1 MEGKTLKNIDTL
13 TINTL
18 RFLSAEAIQ
27 KAKSG
32 HPGLPL
38 GAAPMAYTLWAKEM
52 KANPK
57 NPKWD
62 DRDRFILSAGHGS
75 ALLYS
80 LLHVFGY
87 GLSIAD
93 LQNFRQRNSLTP
105 GHPEYRHTVG
115 VETTTGPLGQGIANA
130 VGMALAESH
139 LAAKFNTPEYKVVDH
154 YTYALCGDGCLQE
167 GVASEAASLAGTMGL
182 SKLIVLYDCNK
193 ITIEGSTETAFTE
206 DVMKRFEAYGWDV
219 REVKDGNDVDAIG
232 AAIAAA
238 KQADKPSLIKI
249 NTEIG
254 YGAPN
259 KQGKASAHGEPLGEE
274 EIVLAKKNL
283 GWEYEEAFFVPD
295 EVKAHTAQIIAA
307 GEKAEADWNAMF
319 KAYSEKYP
327 ELAEEY
333 ALWHS
338 DKLAIDLL
346 NDDDFW
352 KDEGDI
358 ATRAASEKVLQKAAK
373 VVPNLFGG
381 SADLAPSNKSLMK
394 EREYYS
400 KELPTGSNVHFGIR
414 EFAMTAMA
422 NGMAVHGGVRPYIAG
437 FFVFADYMK
446 AGLRMEAL
454 MGLPVISILTH
465 DSIGV
470 GEDGPTH
477 QPIEQ
482 LAMLRSLPN
491 YIVFRPCDTRE
502 TAAGWYTA
510 LNSNITPTALILSRQ
525 NLPAL
530 EGTGKGALKGAYIL
544 RDCAGTPDVLLMAS
558 GSEVELIYKAYD
570 ALAEKGVKA
579 RVISMPSWEL
589 FEAQDEAYKESVLPK
604 AVRARLAVE
613 AAADFG
619 WHKYVGMDGDV
630 LAMDGFGASA
640 PAGILFRDF
649 GFTVENVV
657 EKALALVK

>member
-1 MEGKTLKNIDTL
+1 MNKMDTL

-38 GAAPMAYTLWAKEM
+38 GAAPAAYTLWAKAL
-52 KANPK
+52 KANPADPQWK
-57 NPKWD
+57 

-80 LLHVFGY
+80 LLHLFGY
-87 GLSIAD
+87 GLTIED

-105 GHPEYRHTVG
+105 GHPEFRHTTG
-115 VETTTGPLGQGIANA
+115 VEVTTGPLGQGIANA

-139 LAAKFNTPEYKVVDH
+139 LAAKFNTPEFKVVDH

-182 SKLIVLYDCNK
+182 SKLIVLYDSNH
-193 ITIEGSTETAFTE
+193 ITIEGDTATAFSE
-206 DVMKRFEAYGWDV
+206 DVLKRFAAYGWHTQ
-219 REVKDGNDVDAIG
+219 EVADGNDVDAIL
-232 AAIAAA
+232 AAIEAA
-238 KQADKPSLIKI
+238 KAADQPSIIKI
-249 NTEIG
+249 ETQIG

-274 EIVLAKKNL
+274 EILLAKKNL
-283 GWEYEEAFFVPD
+283 GWEYDAPFFVPE
-295 EVKAHTAQIIAA
+295 EVRAHIAEITAA
-307 GEKAEADWNAMF
+307 GAKAEADWKEMF
-319 KAYSEKYP
+319 RAYSEKYP
-327 ELAEEY
+327 ELAKEY
-333 ALWHS
+333 EVWHS
-338 DKLAIDLL
+338 EELPVDLL
-346 NDDDFW
+346 EDEDFW
-352 KDEGDI
+352 KNEGDL
-358 ATRAASEKVLQKAAK
+358 ATRAASEKVLQKVAK
-373 VVPNLFGG
+373 AVPNLFGG

-394 EREYYS
+394 ERAYYS
-400 KELPTGSNVHFGIR
+400 KEDPSGSNVHFGIR

-422 NGMAVHGGVRPYIAG
+422 NGMSVHGGVRPYVAG

-477 QPIEQ
+477 QPIEH

-491 YIVFRPCDTRE
+491 YNVFRPCDTRE
-502 TAAGWYTA
+502 TAAGWYIA
-510 LNSNITPTALILSRQ
+510 LNSKTTPTALILSRQ

-530 EGTGKGALKGAYIL
+530 EGTGKAALKGAYVL
-544 RDCAGTPDVLLMAS
+544 KDCAGTPDVLLMAS
-558 GSEVELIYKAYD
+558 GSEVELIVKAAD
-570 ALAEKGVKA
+570 VLAEKGVKA
-579 RVISMPSWEL
+579 RVISMPCWEV
-589 FEAQDEAYKESVLPK
+589 FEAQDAAYKESVMPK

-613 AAADFG
+613 AASDFG
-619 WHKYVGMDGDV
+619 WYKYIGMDGDIIC
-630 LAMDGFGASA
+630 MDGFGASA
-640 PAGILFRDF
+640 PAGQLFKDF

-657 EKALALVK
+657 EKAMALVK

>member
-1 MEGKTLKNIDTL
+1 MSNIDNL

-38 GAAPMAYTLWAKEM
+38 GAAPAAYTTWKGM
-52 KANPK
+52 KVNPANPD
-57 NPKWD
+57 WA

-87 GLSIAD
+87 GLTIED

-105 GHPEYRHTVG
+105 GHPEYKHTKG
-115 VETTTGPLGQGIANA
+115 VEVTTGPLGQGIANA

-139 LAAKFNTPEYKVVDH
+139 LAAKFNTPEFKVVDH
-154 YTYALCGDGCLQE
+154 YTYVLCGDGCLQE

-182 SKLIVLYDCNK
+182 SKLVVLYDSNH
-193 ITIEGSTETAFTE
+193 ITIEGDTATAFAE
-206 DVMKRFEAYGWDV
+206 DVLKRFDAYGWHTQ
-219 REVKDGNDVDAIG
+219 EVADGNDVDAIK
-232 AAIAAA
+232 AAIEKA
-238 KQADKPSLIKI
+238 KASDKPSIIKI
-249 NTEIG
+249 ETQIG

-274 EIVLAKKNL
+274 EIKLAKENL
-283 GWEYEEAFFVPD
+283 GWPYEEAFYVPE
-295 EVKAHTAQIIAA
+295 EVKAHIAEINAA
-307 GEKAEADWNAMF
+307 GAKAEADWNEMF
-319 KAYSEKYP
+319 KAYAEKYP
-327 ELAEEY
+327 ELAKEY
-333 ALWHS
+333 AVWYS
-338 DKLAIDLL
+338 DELPVDLL
-346 NDDDFW
+346 ADEDFW

-358 ATRAASEKVLQKAAK
+358 ATRATSEKVLQKVAK

-394 EREYYS
+394 DREYYS
-400 KELPTGSNVHFGIR
+400 KENPAGSNVHFGIR

-437 FFVFADYMK
+437 FYVFADYMK
-446 AGLRMEAL
+446 AGLRMESL

-477 QPIEQ
+477 QPIEHM
-482 LAMLRSLPN
+482 AMLRSLPN
-491 YIVFRPCDTRE
+491 YNVFRPCDTRE

-510 LNSNITPTALILSRQ
+510 LTSKTTPTGLVLSRQ

-530 EGTGKGALKGAYIL
+530 EGTGKGALKGAYVL
-544 RDCAGTPDVLLMAS
+544 RDCEGTPDVLLMAS

-570 ALAEKGVKA
+570 ELAAKGVKA
-579 RVISMPSWEL
+579 RVISMPCWEL
-589 FEAQDEAYKESVLPK
+589 FEAQDAEYKESVMPK

-619 WHKYVGMDGDV
+619 WHKYVGMDGDIIC
-630 LAMDGFGASA
+630 MDGFGASA
-640 PAGILFRDF
+640 PAG
-649 GFTVENVV
+649 
-657 EKALALVK
+657 

>member
-1 MEGKTLKNIDTL
+1 NPD
-13 TINTL
+13 
-18 RFLSAEAIQ
+18 
-27 KAKSG
+27 
-32 HPGLPL
+32 
-38 GAAPMAYTLWAKEM
+38 WA
-52 KANPK
+52 
-57 NPKWD
+57 

-87 GLSIAD
+87 GLTIED

-105 GHPEYRHTVG
+105 GHPEYKHTKG
-115 VETTTGPLGQGIANA
+115 VEVTTGPLGQGIANA

-139 LAAKFNTPEYKVVDH
+139 LAAKFNTPEFKVVDH
-154 YTYALCGDGCLQE
+154 YTYVLCGDGCLQE

-182 SKLIVLYDCNK
+182 NKLILLYDSNH
-193 ITIEGSTETAFTE
+193 ITIEGDTATAFAE
-206 DVMKRFEAYGWDV
+206 DVLKRFDAYGWHTQ
-219 REVKDGNDVDAIG
+219 EVADGNDVDAIA
-232 AAIAAA
+232 AAIEAA
-238 KQADKPSLIKI
+238 KAADAPSIIKI
-249 NTEIG
+249 ETKIG

-259 KQGKASAHGEPLGEE
+259 KQGKAAAHGEPLGDE
-274 EIVLAKKNL
+274 EIKLAKENL
-283 GWEYEEAFFVPD
+283 GWPYPDTTFYVPE
-295 EVKAHTAQIIAA
+295 EVKAHIAEINAA
-307 GEKAEADWNAMF
+307 GAKAEADWNEMF
-319 KAYSEKYP
+319 KAYAEKYP
-327 ELAEEY
+327 ELAKEY
-333 ALWHS
+333 AVWYS
-338 DKLAIDLL
+338 DELPVDLL
-346 NDDDFW
+346 ADEDFW

-358 ATRAASEKVLQKAAK
+358 ATRATSEKVLQKAAK
-373 VVPNLFGG
+373 AVPNLFGG

-394 EREYYS
+394 DREYYS
-400 KELPTGSNVHFGIR
+400 KENATGSNIHFGIR

-446 AGLRMEAL
+446 AGLRMESL

-477 QPIEQ
+477 QPIEHM
-482 LAMLRSLPN
+482 AMLRSLPN
-491 YIVFRPCDTRE
+491 YNVFRPCDTRE

-510 LNSNITPTALILSRQ
+510 LTSKTTPTGLVLSRQ

-530 EGTGKGALKGAYIL
+530 EGTGKGALKGAYVL
-544 RDCAGTPDVLLMAS
+544 RDCEGTPDVLLMAS

-570 ALAEKGVKA
+570 ELAAKGVKA
-579 RVISMPSWEL
+579 RVISMPCWEL
-589 FEAQDEAYKESVLPK
+589 FEAQDAAYKESVMPK

-613 AAADFG
+613 AASDFG
-619 WHKYVGMDGDV
+619 WYKYIGLDGDIIC
-630 LAMDGFGASA
+630 MDGFGASA
-640 PAGILFRDF
+640 PAGLLFKDF

>member
-1 MEGKTLKNIDTL
+1 MNIDNL

-38 GAAPMAYTLWAKEM
+38 GAAPAAYTLWAKEM
-52 KANPK
+52 KVNPA

-87 GLSIAD
+87 GLTIED
-93 LQNFRQRNSLTP
+93 LQNFRQKDSLTP
-105 GHPEYRHTVG
+105 GHPEYKHTTG
-115 VETTTGPLGQGIANA
+115 VEVTTGPLGQGIANA

-139 LAAKFNTPEYKVVDH
+139 LAAKFNTPEFKVVDH
-154 YTYALCGDGCLQE
+154 YTYVLCGDGCLQE

-182 SKLIVLYDCNK
+182 NKLILLYDSNH
-193 ITIEGSTETAFTE
+193 ITIEGDTATAFAE
-206 DVMKRFEAYGWDV
+206 DVLKRFDAYGWHTQ
-219 REVKDGNDVDAIG
+219 EVADGNDVDAIK
-232 AAIAAA
+232 AAVEAA
-238 KQADKPSLIKI
+238 KAADKPSIIKI
-249 NTEIG
+249 ETQIG

-259 KQGKASAHGEPLGEE
+259 KQGKAAAHGEPLGDE
-274 EIVLAKKNL
+274 EIKLAKENL
-283 GWEYEEAFFVPD
+283 GWPYPDTAFYVPE
-295 EVKAHTAQIIAA
+295 EVKAHVAEINAA
-307 GEKAEADWNAMF
+307 GAKAEADWNEMF
-319 KAYSEKYP
+319 KAYAEKYP
-327 ELAEEY
+327 ELAKEY
-333 ALWHS
+333 AVWHS
-338 DKLAIDLL
+338 DELPVDLL
-346 NDDDFW
+346 ADEDFW

-358 ATRAASEKVLQKAAK
+358 ATRATSEKVLQKVAK
-373 VVPNLFGG
+373 AVPNLFGG

-400 KELPTGSNVHFGIR
+400 KENATGSNIHFGIR

-446 AGLRMEAL
+446 AGLRMESL

-477 QPIEQ
+477 QPIEHM
-482 LAMLRSLPN
+482 AMLRSMPN
-491 YIVFRPCDTRE
+491 YNVFRPCDTRE
-502 TAAGWYTA
+502 TAAAWYAA
-510 LNSNITPTALILSRQ
+510 LTHTTTPTGLVLSRQ

-530 EGTGKGALKGAYIL
+530 EGTGKDALKGAYIL
-544 RDCAGTPDVLLMAS
+544 RDCEGTPDILLMAS

-570 ALAEKGVKA
+570 ELAAKGVKA
-579 RVISMPSWEL
+579 RVVSMPCL
-589 FEAQDEAYKESVLPK
+589 DIFEAQSAEYKESVLPK

-613 AAADFG
+613 AASDFG
-619 WHKYVGMDGDV
+619 WHKYIGLDGDIIC
-630 LAMDGFGASA
+630 MNGFGASA
-640 PAGILFRDF
+640 PAGLLFKEF

>member
-1 MEGKTLKNIDTL
+1 
-13 TINTL
+13 
-18 RFLSAEAIQ
+18 
-27 KAKSG
+27 
-32 HPGLPL
+32 
-38 GAAPMAYTLWAKEM
+38 M
-52 KANPK
+52 KANPA

-62 DRDRFILSAGHGS
+62 DRDRFVLSAGHGS

-87 GLSIAD
+87 GLTIED
-93 LQNFRQRNSLTP
+93 LKNFRQRNSLTP
-105 GHPEYRHTVG
+105 GHPEYKHTAG

-193 ITIEGSTETAFTE
+193 ITIEGSTDVAFTE

-219 REVKDGNDVDAIG
+219 SEVTDGNDVDAIA

-238 KQADKPSLIKI
+238 KKTDKPSLIKV
-249 NTEIG
+249 NTLIG

-274 EIVLAKKNL
+274 EIKLTKENL
-283 GWEYEEAFFVPD
+283 GWNYEESFFVPE
-295 EVKAHTAQIIAA
+295 EVKAHMAA
-307 GEKAEADWNAMF
+307 WAAEGAKKEAAWNEMFAAYAKAN
-319 KAYSEKYP
+319 P
-327 ELAEEY
+327 ELAKEY
-333 ALWHS
+333 ELWHS
-338 DKLAIDLL
+338 DKLAADLL
-346 NDDDFW
+346 NDEDFW

-358 ATRAASEKVLQKAAK
+358 ATRATSEKVLQKVAK

-381 SADLAPSNKSLMK
+381 SADLAPSNKSVMK
-394 EREYYS
+394 DREYYS
-400 KELPTGSNVHFGIR
+400 KENPAGSNVHFGIR

-437 FFVFADYMK
+437 FFVFSDYMK

-454 MGLPVISILTH
+454 MGLPVISIFTH

-477 QPIEQ
+477 QPIEH

-491 YIVFRPCDTRE
+491 YMVFRPCDTRE
-502 TAAGWYTA
+502 TAAGWYAA
-510 LNSNITPTALILSRQ
+510 LTHTTTPTGLILSRQ
-525 NLPAL
+525 NMPAL
-530 EGTGKGALKGAYIL
+530 EGTGKDALKGAYIL
-544 RDCAGTPDVLLMAS
+544 RDCEGTPDVLLMAS

-570 ALAEKGVKA
+570 ELAAKGVKA
-579 RVISMPSWEL
+579 RVISMPCWEL
-589 FEAQDEAYKESVLPK
+589 FAEQSDEYKESVMPK

-619 WHKYVGMDGDV
+619 WHKFVGLDGDV
-630 LAMDGFGASA
+630 ICMNGFGASA
-640 PAGILFRDF
+640 PAGTLFKDF
-649 GFTVENVV
+649 GFTVEQVV
-657 EKALALVK
+657 ERAMALVK